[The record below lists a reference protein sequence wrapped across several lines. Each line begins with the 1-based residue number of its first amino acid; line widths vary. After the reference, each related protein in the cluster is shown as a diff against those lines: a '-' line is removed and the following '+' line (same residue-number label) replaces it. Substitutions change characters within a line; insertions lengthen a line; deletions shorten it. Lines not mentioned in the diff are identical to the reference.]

1 MNFFCGESLSSGAPS
16 PRKNYLA
23 LYTMDYYEI
32 LGITKGASQDEVKKA
47 FHKLAHKYH
56 PDKGGDE
63 KKFKEINE
71 AYQVLS
77 DTAKRAQYDQYGR
90 VFDGQ
95 QGGGNPFEGQGFN
108 WAWGNKSQGQEG
120 VEFDFENVGDIFEE
134 FFGGGFGGGRRSNK
148 KDARKG
154 KDIQVDLEIDLERVL
169 KESVEKIELAKN
181 VTCHRCTGT
190 GAEPGSKVKECF
202 SCRGTGQVQ
211 QVKKTVFGSYTTL
224 ATCPECK
231 GEGTIPEK
239 PCNVCR
245 GEGRTK
251 GQETIEIHIPAGID
265 TNQVIR
271 ADGKG
276 EAGRKGAKAGNLFV
290 RIFVKKHSVFER
302 RGDDLFAESDISFSQ
317 AALGAETEIKSLE
330 GTNILLE
337 VPSGTESGKVLRI
350 SGKGIPHF
358 GGYGRGN
365 MYIELKVKTPKKLSR
380 RQKELLDEL
389 KKEGL

>member
-1 MNFFCGESLSSGAPS
+1 
-16 PRKNYLA
+16 
-23 LYTMDYYEI
+23 MDYYEV
-32 LGITKGASQDEVKKA
+32 LGVTKSASQEDIKKA

-77 DTAKRAQYDQYGR
+77 DSAKRAQYDQYGR
-90 VFDGQ
+90 VFDQNNAG
-95 QGGGNPFEGQGFN
+95 PDMSGFN
-108 WAWGNKSQGQEG
+108 WAWGNRAQDQDGPDI
-120 VEFDFENVGDIFEE
+120 EFDFGNIGDVFEE
-134 FFGGGFGGGRRSNK
+134 FFGGGGGRRATK

-154 KDIQVDLEIDLERVL
+154 KDIQVDIEITLERTL
-169 KESVEKIELAKN
+169 KESVEKINLVKQIL
-181 VTCHRCTGT
+181 CHRCNGV

-211 QVKKTVFGSYTTL
+211 QVKKTIFGSYTTL

-239 PCNVCR
+239 PCNVCK
-245 GEGRTK
+245 GEGRIK
-251 GQETIEIHIPAGID
+251 GQETIEIRIPAGID
-265 TNQVIR
+265 TNQVIKVE
-271 ADGKG
+271 GKG
-276 EAGRKGAKAGNLFV
+276 EAGKKGAKAGNLFA
-290 RIFVKKHSVFER
+290 RIFVSKHPVFER
-302 RGDDLFAESDISFSQ
+302 RGDDLFTETEISFPQ
-317 AALGAETEIKSLE
+317 AALGDETEIKSLE
-330 GTNILLE
+330 GINILLE
-337 VPSGTESGKVLRI
+337 VPAGTESGKVLRI

-365 MYIELKVKTPKKLSR
+365 LYIELRVKTPKKLSR

-389 KKEGL
+389 RKEGL